1 MGTVGIILILLI
13 LIVFYIIFL
22 YNRLVRLRNQTDNSW
37 HQIDVQLQ
45 KRGDLVPNLVE
56 TVKGYAAHE
65 RGVFESVTQARSQ
78 WQKATTVGEK
88 AEATNMLTG
97 ALKSLFAVAENY
109 PELKANQNFLMLQE
123 ELAGIESKIAYA
135 RQFYNDSTMS
145 FNNAQQTFP
154 ANLFARNF
162 GFAPKEYFQ
171 VEETK
176 REVPKVDFKS

>member
-1 MGTVGIILILLI
+1 MGALGIILILIILVI
-13 LIVFYIIFL
+13 FYLIVL

-45 KRGDLVPNLVE
+45 KRADLVPNLVE

-135 RQFYNDSTMS
+135 RQFYNDSVMS

-154 ANLFARNF
+154 ATLFARNF
-162 GFAPKEYFQ
+162 NFTPKEYFQ

-176 REVPKVDFKS
+176 RAVPKVDFKS

>member
-1 MGTVGIILILLI
+1 MGAIGIILILLI
-13 LIVFYIIFL
+13 LAVLYIIFL

-45 KRGDLVPNLVE
+45 KRADLVPNLVE

-78 WQKATTVGEK
+78 WQKAATVGEK

-135 RQFYNDSTMS
+135 RQFYNDSVMS
-145 FNNAQQTFP
+145 YNNSQQTFP

-162 GFAPKEYFQ
+162 GFSAKEYFQ

-176 REVPKVDFKS
+176 REVPKVDFKQ